1 MGEQQVG
8 EQNWSQNVTYHA
20 AEQVHPSD
28 LGELQDVVARHDRV
42 KALGSRHTFNEI
54 ADTDG
59 VHVILDRMPRHLEVD
74 AERHLVTSSAGL
86 THSELSLALDGHD
99 LALPN
104 LASLPH
110 ISVAGAIQTGT
121 HGSGSRNAALSA
133 NVVAL
138 EVVDATGELRP
149 VEEADADFDAVVV
162 GLGAFGIVHRVT
174 QRCVPAF
181 EVSQTVHENLR
192 WAALLPRLEE
202 VMSSAYSVSLFTRYD
217 SDEVRQVWVKELIG
231 EPAVLDLRE
240 LGATAAIST
249 VHPLPETAS
258 DNVNDQLGSIG
269 RSHDRL
275 PHFRH
280 GFKPGRGDE
289 IQSEYLID
297 VENATAAIEAMRSL
311 GPRIEPLLHVAEI
324 RRVAPDRA
332 WLSPAGGRDS
342 LALHFTW
349 RRLPDEVAAVLPV
362 IEEPLLALGAR
373 PHWGKAF
380 AADRAALRAAY
391 PQFDAFVDVV
401 DRWDP
406 TGTFDNAFLQ
416 RVLGRG

>member
-1 MGEQQVG
+1 MVAG
-8 EQNWSQNVTYHA
+8 QNWSQNVTYRA
-20 AEQVHPSD
+20 TEQVHPGS
-28 LGELQDVVARHDRV
+28 LSELQEIVARHARV

-59 VHVILDRMPRHLEVD
+59 VHVSLDRMPSHLEVD
-74 AERHLVTSSAGL
+74 TERRLVTSSAGL
-86 THSELSLALDGHD
+86 THSELSLALDEHD

-138 EVVDATGELRP
+138 EVVDASGELRR
-149 VEEADADFDAVVV
+149 VETDDPDFDAVVV

-181 EVSQTVHENLR
+181 EVAQNVHENLP

-217 SDEVRQVWVKELIG
+217 ADEVRQVWTKELIG
-231 EPAVLDLRE
+231 ADGPAGSTTDLRA
-240 LGATAAIST
+240 LGGTAATST
-249 VHPLPETAS
+249 LHPLPETAS
-258 DNVNDQLGSIG
+258 DNVTDQLGVVG
-269 RSHDRL
+269 RSHERL

-289 IQSEYLID
+289 IQSEYLVD
-297 VENATAAIEAMRSL
+297 VAHATAAIDAMRAL

-324 RRVAPDRA
+324 RRIAPDRA

-349 RRLPDEVAAVLPV
+349 RRLPEEVAAVLPV
-362 IEEPLLALGAR
+362 VEEPLLALGAR

-391 PQFDAFVDVV
+391 PRFDDFIGAV

-406 TGTFDNAFLQ
+406 TGRFDNAFLQ

>member
-1 MGEQQVG
+1 M
-8 EQNWSQNVTYHA
+8 QNWAQNVTYRA
-20 AEQVHPSD
+20 SEQAHPRD
-28 LGELQDVVARHDRV
+28 LAGLQDLVARHDRV

-59 VHVILDRMPRHLEVD
+59 VHVILDRMPRQLAVD
-74 AERHLVTSSAGL
+74 ADRQLVTSSAGM
-86 THSELSLALDGHD
+86 THSDLSLALDVHG

-121 HGSGSRNAALSA
+121 HGSGTRNAALSA

-138 EVVDATGELRP
+138 EVVDATGELRR
-149 VEEADADFDAVVV
+149 VEETDADFDAVVV
-162 GLGAFGIVHRVT
+162 GLGAFGIVHQVT

-181 EVSQTVHENLR
+181 EVSQVVHENLR
-192 WAALLPRLEE
+192 WATLLPRLEE

-217 SDEVRQVWVKELIG
+217 SGEVLQVWAKGRVG
-231 EPAVLDLRE
+231 ESATLDLHD
-240 LGATAAIST
+240 LGATAAT
-249 VHPLPETAS
+249 TTLHPLPQTPS
-258 DNVNDQLGSIG
+258 DNVTEQLGAIG

-297 VENATAAIEAMRSL
+297 ASNATAAIEALRSL
-311 GPRIEPLLHVAEI
+311 GRRIEPLLHVAEI
-324 RRVAPDRA
+324 RRIAPDRA

-349 RRLPDEVAAVLPV
+349 RRLRDEVAAVLPV

-380 AADRAALRAAY
+380 AADQATLRPAY
-391 PQFDAFVDVV
+391 PRFDDFVEAV

-406 TGTFDNAFLQ
+406 TGTFDNPFLQ
-416 RVLGRG
+416 RVLGHR

>member
-1 MGEQQVG
+1 MA
-8 EQNWSQNVTYHA
+8 QNWSQNVTYRA
-20 AEQVHPSD
+20 SEQLHPAD
-28 LGELQDVVARHDRV
+28 LAELQDLVARHDRV
-42 KALGSRHTFNEI
+42 KALGSRHTFNDI

-59 VHVILDRMPRHLEVD
+59 VQVVLDRMPHHLEVD
-74 AERHLVTSSAGL
+74 ADQHLVTSSAGL
-86 THSELSLALDGHD
+86 THSELSLALDDHG

-121 HGSGSRNAALSA
+121 HGSGPRNPALSA

-138 EVVDATGELRP
+138 EVVDASGDLRR
-149 VEEADADFDAVVV
+149 VESGDPDFDAVVV
-162 GLGAFGIVHRVT
+162 GLGAFGIIHRVT

-181 EVSQTVHENLR
+181 EVSQVLHENLA
-192 WAALLPRLEE
+192 WSALLPRLED
-202 VMSSAYSVSLFTRYD
+202 VMSGGYSVSLFTRYD
-217 SDEVRQVWVKELIG
+217 ADEVQQVWTKVRAGEL
-231 EPAVLDLRE
+231 ATVDLAA
-240 LGATAAIST
+240 LGAAAAT
-249 VHPLPETAS
+249 TTLHPLPQTPA
-258 DNVNDQLGSIG
+258 DNVTDQLGALG
-269 RSHDRL
+269 RSHERL

-297 VENATAAIEAMRSL
+297 VQHAVPAIEALRAL
-311 GPRIEPLLHVAEI
+311 GPVIEPLLHVAEI
-324 RRVAPDRA
+324 RRIAPDAA

-349 RRLPDEVAAVLPV
+349 KRLPEEVAALLPV
-362 IEEPLLALGAR
+362 VEEPLLALGAR

-391 PQFDAFVDVV
+391 PRFDDFVDAVH
-401 DRWDP
+401 RWDP

-416 RVLGRG
+416 RVIGHR

>member
-1 MGEQQVG
+1 MA

-20 AEQVHPSD
+20 AGQVHPSH
-28 LGELQDVVARHDRV
+28 LAELQDVVARHDRI
-42 KALGSRHTFNEI
+42 KTLGSRHTFNEI

-59 VHVILDRMPRHLEVD
+59 IHVVLDRMPRHLEVD
-74 AERHLVTSSAGL
+74 AGRHLVTSSAGL
-86 THSELSLALDGHD
+86 THSELSIALDDHG

-138 EVVDATGELRP
+138 EIIDATGAARR
-149 VEEADADFDAVVV
+149 VDEADPDFEAVVV

-174 QRCVPAF
+174 QRCFPAF

-192 WAALLPRLEE
+192 WSALLPRLEE
-202 VMSSAYSVSLFTRYD
+202 VMASAYSVSLFTRYD
-217 SDEVRQVWVKELIG
+217 ADEVRQVWTKQRVG
-231 EPAVLDLRE
+231 EPPTLDVGD
-240 LGATAAIST
+240 LGATAAT
-249 VHPLPETAS
+249 GTLHPLPQTPS
-258 DNVNDQLGSIG
+258 DNVTEQLGLAG

-297 VENATAAIEAMRSL
+297 LVNATAAIEALRAL
-311 GPRIEPLLHVAEI
+311 GPRIDPLLHVAEI
-324 RRVAPDRA
+324 RRIASDRA

-349 RRLPDEVAAVLPV
+349 RRLPEEVAAILPV

-380 AADRAALRAAY
+380 AANHVALRAAY
-391 PQFDAFVDVV
+391 PRFDDFIEVV

-406 TGTFDNAFLQ
+406 TGRFDNAFLR

>member
-1 MGEQQVG
+1 MA
-8 EQNWSQNVTYHA
+8 EQNWSQNVTYRA
-20 AEQVHPSD
+20 FEQVHPID
-28 LGELQDVVARHDRV
+28 LAGLQDVVARHDRV

-59 VHVILDRMPRHLEVD
+59 VHVSLDRMPSHLEVD
-74 AERHLVTSSAGL
+74 VDRSLVTSSAGL
-86 THSELSLALDGHD
+86 THSELSLALDQHD

-138 EVVDATGELRP
+138 EVVGADGTLRR
-149 VEEADADFDAVVV
+149 VDESDADFDAVVV

-181 EVSQTVHENLR
+181 RVAQTVHENLP

-217 SDEVRQVWVKELIG
+217 ADEVRQVWTKELVG
-231 EPAVLDLRE
+231 EPATIDLRD
-240 LGATAAIST
+240 LGASAATAT
-249 VHPLPETAS
+249 LHPLPETAS
-258 DNVNDQLGSIG
+258 DNVTDQLGAIG
-269 RSHDRL
+269 RSHERL

-289 IQSEYLID
+289 IQSEYLVD
-297 VENATAAIEAMRSL
+297 VSNATAAIDAMRAL
-311 GPRIEPLLHVAEI
+311 GPRLGPLLHVAEI
-324 RRVAPDRA
+324 RRIAPDRA

-349 RRLPDEVAAVLPV
+349 RRLPEEVAAVLPV

-380 AADRAALRAAY
+380 AADRAALRSAY
-391 PQFDAFVDVV
+391 PRYDDFIDVV

-406 TGTFDNAFLQ
+406 TGRFDNAFLQ